1 MFSENGFNSGENKG
15 NPKAFQL
22 FSLVTEP
29 LQKQGH
35 TATERREGRSASG

>member
-1 MFSENGFNSGENKG
+1 MRMGSTLGKIKETQKH
-15 NPKAFQL
+15 FQL

-35 TATERREGRSASG
+35 TATESREGRSASG